1 MSPFVA
7 LAVNGFRE
15 ARRNRIT
22 VVVFVFAFLML
33 FVSTVALDLTVATFE
48 RVMLDLGLGVMSL
61 ISAGLVV
68 FLGSGLIPREI
79 ERRTIFV
86 VLSKPI
92 SRSTFVVARFV
103 GNFATIVVLVAIMS
117 VLLVLQLMAQN
128 VTPDRILYVSV
139 LGILLQAL
147 VLNAVCFLLAS
158 SMSQIPSAVAGVS
171 LYVLGHLSTDLYRM
185 ASKAGGP
192 LQWLGKALWFVMPQ
206 LDRLDFKARATYAEV
221 TTNSELG
228 SALAYSLGYSA
239 CLVVLACLLFE
250 RRDFK

>member
-1 MSPFVA
+1 MSPFLA

-92 SRSTFVVARFV
+92 SRSTFVVARFM
-103 GNFATIVVLVAIMS
+103 GNFATIVVLVAIMA
-117 VLLVLQLMAQN
+117 VLLVLQLVAQD
-128 VTPDRILYVSV
+128 VTPGRILWVSV

-147 VLNAVCFLLAS
+147 VLNGVCFVLAA
-158 SMSQIPSAVAGVS
+158 SMSQVPSAVAAVS
-171 LYVLGHLSTDLYRM
+171 LFVVGHLSSDLYRM
-185 ASKAGGP
+185 SDRAAGALGSI
-192 LQWLGKALWFVMPQ
+192 GKALWFIMPQ

-221 TTNSELG
+221 TTNGELL
-228 SALAYSLGYSA
+228 SALGYSLGYTA

>member
-7 LAVNGFRE
+7 LALNGFRE

-61 ISAGLVV
+61 ISTGLVI

-92 SRSTFVVARFV
+92 SRSTFVVGRFV
-103 GNFATIVVLVAIMS
+103 GNFATIVVLVAIMA
-117 VLLVLQLMAQN
+117 VLLALQLLAQDIA
-128 VTPDRILYVSV
+128 PGRILLVSV
-139 LGILLQAL
+139 WGIFLQAL
-147 VLNAVCFLLAS
+147 VLNAVCFLLAA
-158 SMSQIPSAVAGVS
+158 SMSQVPSAVSAVS
-171 LYVLGHLSTDLYRM
+171 LYVLGHLSQDLYRM
-185 ASKAGGP
+185 SDKASGAIG
-192 LQWLGKALWFVMPQ
+192 WVGKTIWVLMPQ

-221 TTNSELG
+221 TSNTELL
-228 SALAYSLGYSA
+228 SATGYSLGYTA
-239 CLVVLACLLFE
+239 CLVVVACLLFE

>member
-1 MSPFVA
+1 MSPFAA
-7 LAVNGFRE
+7 LAINGFRE
-15 ARRNRIT
+15 ARRNRVT

-48 RVMLDLGLGVMSL
+48 RVMLDLGLGVMSF

-92 SRSTFVVARFV
+92 SRSTFVVARFM
-103 GNFATIVVLVAIMS
+103 GNLATIVVLVAIMA
-117 VLLVLQLMAQN
+117 VLLSLQLMAQN
-128 VTPDRILYVSV
+128 ITPNRILMVSV
-139 LGILLQAL
+139 LGILLQAV
-147 VLNAVCFLLAS
+147 VLNGVCFLLAS
-158 SMSQIPSAVAGVS
+158 SMSQFPSAVAGVS
-171 LYVLGHLSTDLYRM
+171 LFVLGHLSSDLYRM
-185 ASKAGGP
+185 AERASGP
-192 LQWLGKALWFVMPQ
+192 LHWIGKVLWFVMPQ

-221 TTNSELG
+221 TSNSELL
-228 SALAYSLGYSA
+228 SAAGYSLGYTV
-239 CLVVLACLLFE
+239 CLLVLACLLFE